1 MDGQRAL
8 TGRVR
13 KRRKRPSK
21 MIREAVRRFVS
32 STSNEKEDNLTVTIL
47 NYSLSN
53 NTSTNVITD
62 VPSLPKPYPAPTFS
76 HIHRI
81 VSLDCEMVG
90 VGPQL
95 KSALARCSIV
105 SYSGH
110 VLYDEYV
117 RPNLP
122 ITDYRSRWSGIRP
135 RHMVHALSMSTAITQ
150 IRQILEGKILV
161 GHSLHNDFHVL
172 GFQHPEE
179 DVRDTSCYKLIRI
192 NAGLPVENAPSL
204 KKLAMILL
212 NKSIQRGPHCSIED
226 ARTSLDIYKQFETQ
240 WEDEIAS
247 HYGNWFSDKYWPSDL
262 ASVQIC

>member
-1 MDGQRAL
+1 MDSERAL
-8 TGRVR
+8 SGRVR
-13 KRRKRPSK
+13 KRRRKGPSK
-21 MIREAVRRFVS
+21 MIREAVSRFVS
-32 STSNEKEDNLTVTIL
+32 STNNEKEDTVTIL
-47 NYSLSN
+47 NSSLSN
-53 NTSTNVITD
+53 NTSTNSITN
-62 VPSLPKPYPAPTFS
+62 VPSLPKPYLAPTIS
-76 HIHRI
+76 YIHRI

-90 VGPQL
+90 VGPEL

-135 RHMVHALSMSTAITQ
+135 NHMCHALSMSTAITQ
-150 IRQILEGKILV
+150 IRHILEGKILI
-161 GHSLHNDFHVL
+161 GHSLHNDFNVL
-172 GFQHPEE
+172 GFQHPEK

-192 NAGLPVENAPSL
+192 NAGLPVENPPSL
-204 KKLAMILL
+204 RKLAMILL
-212 NKSIQRGPHCSIED
+212 NRTIQRGSHCSVED

-240 WEDEIAS
+240 WEEEIAS
-247 HYGNWFSDKYWPSDL
+247 RYRNWFSDKYWPSDL